1 MPLFPVNFFRFL
13 WKALISIPIS
23 IMSIVLLYSPEFLKH
38 ETGSFHPENPGRLN
52 AIVDGLEQ
60 LPWNNHLEWRSP
72 TPVKQRDPLPLIQQ
86 VHNPEYVAR
95 VKTLAA
101 EGGGYIDGDTPIST
115 ASYEVALLAVNA
127 WFDGVDIVLN
137 EQKSAFTIAR
147 PPGHHAMPNYGMGF
161 CIFSNAA
168 IAAHYALTKPGIDR
182 VAILDWDVHH
192 GNGTEAIV
200 AKNPK
205 IAYCSLHEYPFYPGT
220 GADTYQGEYHNIL
233 NIPIKGGTT
242 IYLYQEL
249 FEQQALPFL
258 NRFNPQLLIIS
269 AGYDATRAD
278 HLANVALE
286 PSDYGILT
294 KLCLRICPQLL
305 FGLEG
310 GYNYEAL
317 SDSVIATLQA
327 LL

>member
-1 MPLFPVNFFRFL
+1 
-13 WKALISIPIS
+13 
-23 IMSIVLLYSPEFLKH
+23 MSIVLLYSPEFLKH
-38 ETGSFHPENPGRLN
+38 ETGSFHPENPGRLQ
-52 AIVDGLEQ
+52 AIVKSLDS
-60 LPWNNHLEWRSP
+60 LPWNNYLEWRSP
-72 TPVKQRDPLPLIQQ
+72 TPIQQRDPLPLIQQ
-86 VHNPEYVAR
+86 IHNPEYVAR
-95 VKTLAA
+95 VKVLAA
-101 EGGGYIDGDTPIST
+101 EGGVYIDGDTPIST
-115 ASYEVALLAVNA
+115 DSYEVALLAVNA
-127 WFDGVDIVLN
+127 WLDGVDVVLN
-137 EQKSAFTIAR
+137 EKKSAFTIAR

-161 CIFSNAA
+161 CIFNNAG

-200 AKNPK
+200 AKNPN

-220 GADTYQGEYHNIL
+220 GADTYRGEYQNIL
-233 NIPIKGGTT
+233 NIPVKGGTT
-242 IYLYQEL
+242 IDLYQSL
-249 FEQQALPFL
+249 FEQQVIPFL
-258 NRFNPQLLIIS
+258 SQFNPQLLIIS

-286 PSDYGILT
+286 SPDYGILT
-294 KLCLRICPQLL
+294 KLCLRIRPQLL
-305 FGLEG
+305 LGLEG

>member
-1 MPLFPVNFFRFL
+1 MIAF
-13 WKALISIPIS
+13 AL
-23 IMSIVLLYSPEFLKH
+23 MSIVLLYSPEFLKH
-38 ETGSFHPENPGRLN
+38 ETGSFHPENPGRLQ
-52 AIVDGLEQ
+52 AIVKGLDS

-72 TPVKQRDPLPLIQQ
+72 TPIQQRDPLPFIQHI
-86 VHNPEYVAR
+86 HNPEYVAR
-95 VKTLAA
+95 VKALAT

-115 ASYEVALLAVNA
+115 DSYEVALLAVNA
-127 WFDGVDIVLN
+127 WFDGVDVVLN
-137 EQKSAFTIAR
+137 EKKSAFTIAR

-161 CIFSNAA
+161 CIFNNAG

-200 AKNPK
+200 AKNPN

-220 GADTYQGEYHNIL
+220 GADTYRGEYRNIL
-233 NIPIKGGTT
+233 NIPVKGGTT
-242 IYLYQEL
+242 LDLYQHL
-249 FEQQALPFL
+249 FEQQVIPFL
-258 NRFNPQLLIIS
+258 SQFNPQLLIIS

-286 PSDYGILT
+286 PPDYGILT
-294 KLCLRICPQLL
+294 KLCLRIHPQLL